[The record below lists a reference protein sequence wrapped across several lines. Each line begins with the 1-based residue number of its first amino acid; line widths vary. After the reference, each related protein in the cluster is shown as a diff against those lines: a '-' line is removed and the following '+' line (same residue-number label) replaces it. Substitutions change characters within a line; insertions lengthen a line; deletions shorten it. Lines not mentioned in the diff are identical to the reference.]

1 MSARVRPLKYLLGW
15 LIAGTRGGVTR
26 AQIIKGLKEKPQN
39 ANQLANLLKMDYRTI
54 RHHLGILEKN
64 RIITSA
70 GARAEEIRAEINAML
85 EEWGVEVPEF
95 LGPHAHRFRDGRH
108 RGMQEFLTHSES
120 VELEGTAVVLFK
132 DMLVVDAAEGQVQ
145 IHLSRAWIV
154 DGELT
159 MRGDL
164 FEGGYLSEGEDVTV
178 QALRADVVDKEG
190 LNIYFLLGYEIVDD
204 TGVPA
209 SAVLPF
215 NIETST

>member
-1 MSARVRPLKYLLGW
+1 MHRRSKVLVMVLVVAFAVILGSVVLATYAIGNEDGSNRPTSQW
-15 LIAGTRGGVTR
+15 
-26 AQIIKGLKEKPQN
+26 
-39 ANQLANLLKMDYRTI
+39 LANLTDEQREAIEQKVQEMRED
-54 RHHLGILEKN
+54 EAN
-64 RIITSA
+64 R
-70 GARAEEIRAEINAML
+70 EEIRAEINAML

-108 RGMQEFLTHSES
+108 RGMLEFLTHSES

-132 DMLVVDAAEGQVQ
+132 DMLVVDTAEGQIQ
-145 IHLSRAWIV
+145 IHLSRAWTV
-154 DGELT
+154 NGELT

-164 FEGGYLSEGEDVTV
+164 FEGGYLSEGEDVTI
-178 QALRADVVDKEG
+178 QALRADVVHKEG

-209 SAVLPF
+209 FAVLPF